1 MGGLPLQKYEK
12 RIYQHYICR
21 KNVSGGI
28 IALYVYKAPI
38 GHQNVYPTIGHYT
51 LHVIIVSLS
60 DIRQAQ
66 HTRRLSFDMRSRQF
80 PSAPS

>member
-12 RIYQHYICR
+12 KDISALYMSE
-21 KNVSGGI
+21 NVSGGI

-38 GHQNVYPTIGHYT
+38 GQQNVYPTIGHYT